1 MEERECRRMLDGAG
15 RQVDRLVL
23 GSLRSREVN

>member
-1 MEERECRRMLDGAG
+1 MEERECRRMDGVG